1 MTRKEAIE
9 KLQEQKARYL
19 EEWVDYSGV
28 SEAYDMAIEALQAEP
43 KHGKWQVDEAECIYG
58 KKYIIT
64 CSECG
69 ESVSVTEAAL
79 PYEKYCRN
87 CGAKMDKG

>member
-1 MTRKEAIE
+1 MTREEAISV
-9 KLQEQKARYL
+9 LQDKSHFDTSVYG
-19 EEWVDYSGV
+19 Y
-28 SEAYDMAIEALQAEP
+28 EAIDVAIEALQSEP
-43 KHGKWQVDEAECIYG
+43 AKHGKWQVDEAECIYG

-69 ESVSVTEAAL
+69 ESVSVTETAL

-87 CGAKMDKG
+87 CGAKMDKE

>member
-1 MTRKEAIE
+1 MTREEAIE
-9 KLQEQKARYL
+9 LL
-19 EEWVDYSGV
+19 EYVIGLVEDSQGNDYDTAFS
-28 SEAYDMAIEALQAEP
+28 MAIEALQAEP
-43 KHGKWQVDEAECIYG
+43 KHGEWQVDEAECIYG

-87 CGAKMDKG
+87 CGAKMDKE